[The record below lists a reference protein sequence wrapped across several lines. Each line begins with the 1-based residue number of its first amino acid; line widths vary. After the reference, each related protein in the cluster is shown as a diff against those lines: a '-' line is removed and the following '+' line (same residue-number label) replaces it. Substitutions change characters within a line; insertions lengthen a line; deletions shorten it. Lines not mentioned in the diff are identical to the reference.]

1 MKEDLVYFIDG
12 DNKIHDPSNSHA
24 EISELESNE
33 PQSAINPD
41 TGEIN
46 WDCPC
51 LKSALEP
58 PCGEFF
64 KAAFSCF
71 VASNADPKGAD
82 CLEKFSAM
90 QDCFRAHPEV
100 YSPSDDNDPD
110 ELEGAVTDLNT
121 SN

>member
-1 MKEDLVYFIDG
+1 MKEDLVYFVDG
-12 DNKIHDPSNSHA
+12 NNAIHDSSNSQHA
-24 EISELESNE
+24 NIPEPVSEE

-71 VASNADPKGAD
+71 VASNSDPKGAD
-82 CLEKFSAM
+82 CLDKFSAM
-90 QDCFRAHPEV
+90 QDCFRAHPEI
-100 YSPSDDNDPD
+100 YSPGDDNEQEND
-110 ELEGAVTDLNT
+110 EMTAKLDETF
-121 SN
+121 